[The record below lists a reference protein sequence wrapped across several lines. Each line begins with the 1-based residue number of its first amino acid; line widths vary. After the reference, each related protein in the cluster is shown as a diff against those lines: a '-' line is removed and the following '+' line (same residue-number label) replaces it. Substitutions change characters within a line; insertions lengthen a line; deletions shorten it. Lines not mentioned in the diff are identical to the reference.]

1 MTAYY
6 KEIFS
11 YVKKMIT
18 DKSSANDITQ
28 ETFTRVLKFNK
39 KNKIENERAFLYR
52 VAKNIMIDNG
62 RKKTNNNIKE
72 VSYEEEHHVNTYES
86 ENAFE
91 KHKRNMLLKQAVQKL
106 PKKRRQ
112 VFILYMIDGFTRKE
126 IALKF
131 NITVNAV
138 DLNISRAST
147 QLKEI
152 IKELEN
158 E

>member
-11 YVKKMIT
+11 YVKKMVS
-18 DKSSANDITQ
+18 DKSYASDVTQ

-39 KNKIENERAFLYR
+39 KNKIENQRAFLYR

-62 RKKTNNNIKE
+62 RKKNNNIKE
-72 VSYEEEHHVNTYES
+72 VSYEEEQHTNTYES
-86 ENAFE
+86 EDAFE
-91 KHKRNMLLKQAVQKL
+91 KHKQNLLLKQAVQKL

-112 VFILYMIDGFTRKE
+112 VFILYMIDGFSRKE

-138 DLNISRAST
+138 DLSISRAST